1 MKLAI
6 FDRHTAILPLS
17 SDTDASQTS
26 VIVRRSALLD
36 ALIMFFELMWQRATP
51 IGDGVRL
58 EPGDRAD
65 DLSVIVAMLAAGLTD
80 QAIMR
85 QLDISTRT
93 MRRRMASVYQRL
105 NAGTRFQAGYNAA
118 LVAAAS
124 DSGTPP

>member
-1 MKLAI
+1 
-6 FDRHTAILPLS
+6 
-17 SDTDASQTS
+17 
-26 VIVRRSALLD
+26 VRRSALLD

-105 NAGTRFQAGYNAA
+105 NAGTRFQAGYNAG